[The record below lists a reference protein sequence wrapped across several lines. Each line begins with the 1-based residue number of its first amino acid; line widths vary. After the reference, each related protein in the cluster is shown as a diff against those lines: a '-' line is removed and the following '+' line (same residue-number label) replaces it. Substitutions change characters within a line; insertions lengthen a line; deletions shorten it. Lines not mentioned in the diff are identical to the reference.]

1 MKRLEYLRELSAWLT
16 NVLPGAQITLEH
28 VVLAQ
33 SCSLAIVRN
42 GCAGAL
48 TLSDRV
54 LHEVPTPVLVAE
66 LERPAHLAELLAGG
80 HLTVLVRHGATLEII
95 TASSAAT
102 SSDVESSDAAAAG
115 RRPSGT

>member
-80 HLTVLVRHGATLEII
+80 HLTVLVRHGATLEIL
-95 TASSAAT
+95 TASSGAT
-102 SSDVESSDAAAAG
+102 SMDGAVVDDDATD
-115 RRPSGT
+115 REPSGA